1 MSGILVGVD
10 GSGHS
15 QRALEWAAREAA
27 ARHTSLTVLT
37 VQQAVRG
44 FWGGTLDYGE
54 DRPLVDKAREMA
66 QAETDQVLA
75 GLGESRPE
83 SVTVKAVHGYP
94 AEELMK
100 AGADADMIVVGS
112 HGGGG
117 FARQLLGSTASKV
130 SHHATT
136 PILIVPSEQRHH

>member
-15 QRALEWAAREAA
+15 QRALEWAAKEAVL
-27 ARHTSLTVLT
+27 RHTSLTVLT
-37 VQQAVRG
+37 VQQAVAG

-54 DRPLVDKAREMA
+54 DRSLVDKAREMA
-66 QAETDQVLA
+66 QSETDEVLA

-94 AEELMK
+94 AETLIN
-100 AGADADMIVVGS
+100 ASADADLIVLGR
-112 HGGGG
+112 HGAGG
-117 FARQLLGSTASKV
+117 FSRSVLGSV
-130 SHHATT
+130 STHVIHHAHC
-136 PILIVPSEQRHH
+136 PILVLPPEAAH